1 MLLENKVTNKPTQPK
16 TISLLHRP
24 SSRGEAV
31 KLYLK
36 FSTKKLWIY
45 SQSAYETLSYEAH
58 ASSADFRFFF
68 ECRNV
73 RLAKYWQ
80 DTEDTCAQSASADD
94 DSHFNAA

>member
-73 RLAKYWQ
+73 RLCQVLARYRGHLR
-80 DTEDTCAQSASADD
+80 AVRISRRRQS
-94 DSHFNAA
+94 F